1 MAGGLFFISMFFITV
16 ISILLFAPG
25 GMEPYPLND
34 PNLPTQVSQQEITMK
49 MARFLETNPKM
60 VKPETFRTQIPS
72 TTLTDDSTGVSIRF
86 LNSDMSFP
94 SKMEYHEWVNQQV
107 RQDPEAFIHELNAV
121 DDHDLFLN
129 TLKSILDSESDER
142 IRAIAL
148 NAHFDRAEKL
158 ISKKDLFSQEM
169 TQRSLQ
175 QYLDLEKDP
184 VKAKKM
190 VDDFLSTHTQQPANQ

>member
-1 MAGGLFFISMFFITV
+1 MAGGLFYISMFFITV

-25 GMEPYPLND
+25 GMEPYPLKNSETQ
-34 PNLPTQVSQQEITMK
+34 TQVSPQEITVK
-49 MARFLETNPKM
+49 MARFLESNPKM
-60 VKPETFRTQIPS
+60 VKPETFQTDTPS
-72 TTLTDDSTGVSIRF
+72 WTESSSGVTIRF

-94 SKMEYHEWVNQQV
+94 SRVEYQEWVIQQV

-121 DDHDLFLN
+121 EDHDLFLN
-129 TLKSILDSESDER
+129 TLKSILDSEADER
-142 IRAIAL
+142 IRTITL

-184 VKAKKM
+184 IKAKKV